1 MHRCFAWPV
10 TLLMVVAL
18 APTVSAQSDPPP
30 QHPQQE
36 PKKNQTESV
45 DPAAQPASAKPR
57 AGKVLVPS
65 GTHLPLVLH
74 NAISTRNAK
83 SGDQVYLESIFPIV
97 VEGKIVIPAGSY
109 VSGVIVESKRPGRVK
124 GRGELSIQL
133 NTLILENGYTVNF
146 NAIPNNAGT
155 GGNETVDEE
164 GKVKGDSDKGADVGG
179 AINTTLAGAGMGT
192 AIGAAAGN
200 VGRGAGIGL
209 GAGAAVA
216 LLTVLLTRG
225 PEVELP
231 RGTNLDV
238 TLDRPLYLDADRV
251 QFTDPGRASML
262 SAPSNRQPQRRRW
275 PY

>member
-1 MHRCFAWPV
+1 MAS
-10 TLLMVVAL
+10 VA
-18 APTVSAQSDPPP
+18 APGLAQSDPP
-30 QHPQQE
+30 QQAPEKPKQNAADDAAAE
-36 PKKNQTESV
+36 PR
-45 DPAAQPASAKPR
+45 PAAKVR

-83 SGDQVYLESIFPIV
+83 SGDPVYLETLFPIV
-97 VEGKIVIPAGSY
+97 AEGKIVIPAGSY
-109 VSGVIVESKRPGRVK
+109 VSGEIVESKRPGRVK

-133 NTLILENGYTVNF
+133 NLLILENGYTVSF

-155 GGNETVDEE
+155 GGNEQVDEE
-164 GKVKGDSDKGADVGG
+164 GKVKGDTDKGADVGG
-179 AINTTLAGAGMGT
+179 AISTTLQGAALGT
-192 AIGAAAGN
+192 TIGAAAGN
-200 VGRGAGIGL
+200 IGRGAGIGL
-209 GAGAAVA
+209 GAGAAAA

-225 PEVELP
+225 PEIELP

-238 TLDRPLYLDADRV
+238 TLDRPLYLDADKV

-262 SAPSNRQPQRRRW
+262 SGPPNRQPQRRRW